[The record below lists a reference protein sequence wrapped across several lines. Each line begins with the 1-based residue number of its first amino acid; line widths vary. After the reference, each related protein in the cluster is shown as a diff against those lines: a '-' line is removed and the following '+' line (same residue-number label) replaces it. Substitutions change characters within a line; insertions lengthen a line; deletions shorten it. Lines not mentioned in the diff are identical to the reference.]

1 MVHERRS
8 IHSFLSRLV
17 HVASFL
23 LVSLLA
29 IGCAGYTQKVVP
41 DLSLSTSSLNFQ
53 TVVVGQTTTKTFSIS
68 NTGTGPLQISA
79 LSISGK
85 QFSLTGP
92 SVPRTILPA
101 NRLTYTLTFAP
112 TTSGSASAS
121 VDISTDTAPKAA
133 SVALTGSGEKAFAN
147 LVISPTVVNFGNLAL
162 KTTSTQNVILE
173 NTGDM
178 NLSLQ
183 GLTVSGAGFGYSDL
197 SPGFSLAPN
206 QKVTFQVWFSP
217 KVAGPATATLS
228 LLSANLSSPGTLT
241 LSGDGVSSTGSPTP
255 PTTNPPPTNPPPTN
269 PPPTNPPTTNP
280 PPTNP
285 PSTNPPTTNPPPTNP
300 PPATQHTVALS
311 WGASSSQVMGYRV
324 YRSENSGGSYSPLNG
339 TAVAVLNYSD
349 STVASGSTYY
359 YVVTAVDSSGTESAY
374 SNQATAVIP

>member
-1 MVHERRS
+1 VVLERRA

-23 LVSLLA
+23 LVSWLA
-29 IGCAGYTQKVVP
+29 IGCAGYTQKLVP

-53 TVVVGQTTTKTFSIS
+53 SVVVGQTTTKTFSIS

-101 NRLTYTLTFAP
+101 NSLTYTLTFAP
-112 TTSGSASAS
+112 STSGSASAS
-121 VDISTDTAPKAA
+121 VDISTNTVSKAA
-133 SVALTGSGEKAFAN
+133 SVALTGSGEKPFAN

-162 KTTSTQNVILE
+162 KTTSTQNVTLQ
-173 NTGDM
+173 NTGDI

-241 LSGDGVSSTGSPTP
+241 LSGDGVSSAGSPTP
-255 PTTNPPPTNPPPTN
+255 PPTTPPPTTRPPTTPPPTT
-269 PPPTNPPTTNP
+269 PPPTTPPPTTP
-280 PPTNP
+280 PPTTP
-285 PSTNPPTTNPPPTNP
+285 PPTTP

-311 WGASSSQVMGYRV
+311 WGASSSQVIGYRV